1 MGHDLDF
8 VFGVVEVDIGTKW
21 VDYLLSSN
29 PTVGAIYDPLGAIHG
44 SDYRCEGNTQVMAF

>member
-29 PTVGAIYDPLGAIHG
+29 PTVGAIYDPIGAIHG
-44 SDYRCEGNTQVMAF
+44 SDYRCEGTWHFEI